1 MEHEFYNKRCKK
13 CGAKH
18 KVTVTYAPEYDGAG
32 EEDLDLRCEKCDHPL
47 ESVTAFSAI
56 AQRIRRKKN
65 KR

>member
-18 KVTVTYAPEYDGAG
+18 DEAG
-32 EEDLDLRCEKCDHPL
+32 EEDFDLRFEKCDHPL